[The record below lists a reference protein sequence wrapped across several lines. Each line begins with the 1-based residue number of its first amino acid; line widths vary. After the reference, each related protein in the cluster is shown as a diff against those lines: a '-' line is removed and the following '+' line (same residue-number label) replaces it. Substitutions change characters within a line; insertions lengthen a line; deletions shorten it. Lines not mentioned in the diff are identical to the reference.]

1 MNEKQQEKW
10 QRGASSILEPGER
23 VELAVPGWASQAMWK
38 TITMFGVVGMTVAGK
53 GRVYLVTDRNVY
65 VCQTHKAKGFTA
77 TKVLD
82 KRPLADARL
91 SFDRKRV
98 ALDEMN
104 HVYVGWLPSAKRR
117 ANQFVAAGALS
128 TSDSLASA

>member
-1 MNEKQQEKW
+1 MNDKQRDKW

-23 VELAVPGWASQAMWK
+23 VELAVSGWASQAMWK
-38 TITMFGVVGMTVAGK
+38 TTMMFGIVGLTLTGK

-65 VCQTHKAKGFTA
+65 VCQTHKAKGFTV

-82 KRPLADARL
+82 KRPLTEAQL
-91 SFDRKRV
+91 SFDKKRV
-98 ALDEMN
+98 ALDDMN

-117 ANQFVAAGALS
+117 ADRFAAAGAPS
-128 TSDSLASA
+128 PSDGLASA

>member
-1 MNEKQQEKW
+1 MNEKQRDKW

-38 TITMFGVVGMTVAGK
+38 TMMMFGIVGLTLTGK

-65 VCQTHKAKGFTA
+65 VCQTHKAKGFTV

-82 KRPLADARL
+82 KRPLTEAQL
-91 SFDRKRV
+91 SFDKKRV

-117 ANQFVAAGALS
+117 ADRIAAAGAPS
-128 TSDSLASA
+128 PSDSLASA